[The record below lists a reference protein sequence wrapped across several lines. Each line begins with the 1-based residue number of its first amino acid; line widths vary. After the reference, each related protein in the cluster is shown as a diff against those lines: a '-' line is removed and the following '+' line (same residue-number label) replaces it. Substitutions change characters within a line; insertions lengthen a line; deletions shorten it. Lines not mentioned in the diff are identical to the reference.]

1 MTKILLIEDEP
12 SMRKGMATALEMEG
26 FQVATA
32 PDGRA
37 GITAAQAQPPDL
49 ILCDVMMPEVDGYG
63 VLEAL
68 RSDPEATGIPFI
80 FLTAKGEKPDI
91 RYGMNLG
98 ADDYLTKPCAVDDL
112 LSAIRARLARKTQ
125 NTQHA
130 IAHAEFTPD
139 FSSSVPLEAA
149 LCLTPKEAEVLL
161 WVAQGKSNAEIGVIL
176 NNSESTVKKHMEHI
190 LEKLG
195 VESRGAAGLRAIEV
209 LSRASEPGQKAKSVR

>member
-26 FQVATA
+26 FEVTTA

-37 GITAAQAQPPDL
+37 GIVAARVHQPDL
-49 ILCDVMMPEVDGYG
+49 ILCDVMMPQLDGYG

-68 RSDPEATGIPFI
+68 RADPEATGIPFI
-80 FLTAKGEKPDI
+80 FLTAKGEKPDV

-112 LSAIRARLARKTQ
+112 LAAIRARLARKTQ
-125 NTQHA
+125 HKEHA

-139 FSSSVPLEAA
+139 FSSSLPLVLA
-149 LCLTPKEAEVLL
+149 LGLTPKEAEVLL
-161 WVAQGKSNAEIGVIL
+161 WVAQGKANAEIGLIL

-209 LSRASEPGQKAKSVR
+209 LSRASDTGQKSRTPR

>member
-26 FQVATA
+26 FSVATA
-32 PDGRA
+32 AHGRA
-37 GITAAQAQPPDL
+37 GVAAALAEKPDL
-49 ILCDVMMPEVDGYG
+49 ILCDVMMPELDGYG

-68 RSDPEATGIPFI
+68 RADPEGLGIPFI
-80 FLTAKGEKPDI
+80 FLTAKGEKPDV

-112 LSAIRARLARKTQ
+112 LSAIQARLARKS
-125 NTQHA
+125 QHTRDA

-139 FSSSVPLEAA
+139 FSSTVPLESA
-149 LCLTPKEAEVLL
+149 LGLTPKEAEVLL
-161 WVAQGKSNAEIGVIL
+161 WVAQGKANLDIATIL
-176 NNSESTVKKHMEHI
+176 GKSEGTVKKHMEHI

-195 VESRGAAGLRAIEV
+195 VESRGAASLRAIEV
-209 LSRASEPGQKAKSVR
+209 LSKGSGA